1 MKCPKYQQNLA
12 KESKGQKVTFTL
24 VLFRNTAHSSPENP
38 VLAATSRH
46 PAHELGVLNIYAFLF
61 LFASTEFLTSA
72 YSRVPPIAIAEP
84 SFDWLDIGL
93 LK

>member
-12 KESKGQKVTFTL
+12 EESKGQKVMFSL
-24 VLFRNTAHSSPENP
+24 VLFRKTAHSSLENP

-46 PAHELGVLNIYAFLF
+46 PAHELGVYNYAFLF
-61 LFASTEFLTSA
+61 LLASTEFLTSA